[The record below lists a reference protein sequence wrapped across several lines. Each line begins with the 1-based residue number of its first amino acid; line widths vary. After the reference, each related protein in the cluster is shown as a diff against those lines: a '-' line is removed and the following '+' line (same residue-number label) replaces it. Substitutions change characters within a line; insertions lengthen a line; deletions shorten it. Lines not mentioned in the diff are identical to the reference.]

1 MKAAVLVQ
9 PGKPL
14 EIETLQIAKPGP
26 HEVLIRNAA
35 CGLCHSDLHFIDGA
49 YPHPLPAVPGHEA
62 AGIVEAVGS
71 EVTYGEGRRCRDH
84 LPVRVLW
91 PLRIL
96 RHRAHVA
103 VPWRRYAARPG

>member
-49 YPHPLPAVPGHEA
+49 YPHPLE
-62 AGIVEAVGS
+62 
-71 EVTYGEGRRCRDH
+71 
-84 LPVRVLW
+84 
-91 PLRIL
+91 
-96 RHRAHVA
+96 
-103 VPWRRYAARPG
+103 